1 MFLFMRVL
9 PAVSIAEL
17 KTLLPQAEVTV
28 EHEEVH
34 Q

>member
-1 MFLFMRVL
+1 MRVL

-28 EHEEVH
+28 EHETEVH